1 MICLV
6 IFLGVIVLVNRV
18 LISCVLFS
26 GVFFINRLFAWF
38 YKALS
43 QRLAVFIKD
52 SNPLLNRL
60 YLGY

>member
-38 YKALS
+38 YKAL
-43 QRLAVFIKD
+43 
-52 SNPLLNRL
+52 
-60 YLGY
+60 

>member
-6 IFLGVIVLVNRV
+6 IFLEVIVSVNRV

-43 QRLAVFIKD
+43 QCLAVFIKD
-52 SNPLLNRL
+52 PNPLLNWL

>member
-6 IFLGVIVLVNRV
+6 IFLEVIVSVNRV

-43 QRLAVFIKD
+43 QCLAMFIKD
-52 SNPLLNRL
+52 PNPLLNWL

>member
-6 IFLGVIVLVNRV
+6 IFLEVIVSVNRV

-26 GVFFINRLFAWF
+26 GVFFINRLFVWF

-52 SNPLLNRL
+52 SIPLLNWL
-60 YLGY
+60 CLGY